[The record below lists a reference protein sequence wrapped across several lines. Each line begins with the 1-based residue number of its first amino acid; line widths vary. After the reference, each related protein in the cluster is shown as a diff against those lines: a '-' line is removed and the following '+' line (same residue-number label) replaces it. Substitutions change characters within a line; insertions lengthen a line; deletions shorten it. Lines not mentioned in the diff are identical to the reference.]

1 MAETTPAAT
10 PLDELDRRI
19 VNQLQCGFPI
29 CSHPYAAAA
38 EALGCD
44 EGELLARLRALLD
57 SGLLS
62 RFGPLYNAE
71 KLGGALSLCAIAVP
85 EARFAEVTEQ
95 VNAHPEVAHN
105 YRREHRLNMWF
116 VLATDSLAAQR
127 ATLDAIQAE
136 TGLAVHNMPKE
147 AEFFVGL
154 HLAA

>member
-1 MAETTPAAT
+1 MSEPIA
-10 PLDELDRRI
+10 LDDLDRRI
-19 VNQLQCGFPI
+19 INQLQRGFPL
-29 CSHPYAAAA
+29 CARPYAEAA
-38 EALGCD
+38 EQLGCD
-44 EGELLARLRALLD
+44 EAELLARLQALLN

-85 EARFAEVTEQ
+85 EARFDDVTEL
-95 VNAHPEVAHN
+95 VNAHAEVAHN

-127 ATLDAIQAE
+127 STLDAIEAE
-136 TGLAVHNMPKE
+136 TGLVVHNMPKQ

-154 HLAA
+154 HFEV

>member
-1 MAETTPAAT
+1 VAEANTAQA

-19 VNQLQCGFPI
+19 INQLQRGFPI
-29 CSHPYAAAA
+29 CSRPYAVAAAA
-38 EALGCD
+38 LGCSED
-44 EGELLARLRALLD
+44 ELLARLRGLLD
-57 SGLLS
+57 DGLLS

-85 EARFAEVTEQ
+85 EARFDAVAER

-127 ATLDAIQAE
+127 ATLETIEAE
-136 TGLAVHNMPKE
+136 TGLAVHNMPKQ

-154 HLAA
+154 HFEV